1 MDHDED
7 GYIYDDHRAAFIFGQ
22 DGETDRVLRP
32 AKRRRISGKA
42 VSVNAKN
49 GVRSQPISEFV
60 PLLHGVED
68 PEFVSLRQALYA
80 DAWTAIDARIQ
91 HVLKES
97 NRSTLDAVA
106 SFVSEAPGEEHS
118 KMPTALIVTGPNI
131 SSQELLFEQLAES
144 LEDSVQGAFV
154 RLRSAEAPNLKAT
167 LKKIIRDVT
176 RRSSEHEGDDAEL
189 SVGRDGRKY
198 LDYDLEALHAHV
210 KHHEAKQVIV
220 AFQDSEGF
228 DTGLLSELIT
238 LFKYGIHCS
247 TLHEDLP
254 LTHNFSSWRDRLP
267 FTLLFG
273 IATSVELFQAR
284 LPKSTSQHLYG
295 AQFDVVQ
302 MSSVLENI
310 FKGAVAHG
318 ANPLIIGPALLRDL
332 IARQQSQV
340 AGIQIFMD
348 SLKYAYMCHFY
359 ANPLSVLLSE
369 IKPQPEH
376 LEALRNLPSFRSHIE
391 DALEAGRLKHV
402 RLMLDDDAY
411 LLAEQQRTAVKVTA
425 KWETQ
430 LLRSLSLLEASG
442 LLQENFIA
450 TYTNALCDGI
460 NLHSEGWSALDTV
473 KRRSADDISALLR
486 RLLDTVRSGNRELG
500 MSGWATEDKKVVH
513 TLSDLLERLASLQS
527 QSQLTGKSLRS
538 QYSAQTKLLRTTVV
552 AQKVQ
557 LSQKETSLSN
567 EDKAF
572 TGLID
577 DLVEFLAAE
586 TLCQPADA
594 ILFHELWMY
603 ESTSPHKNVFIP
615 RPGTIFERALSRPH
629 DYLACNCCSG
639 TEDGN
644 ASTLPATSILYH
656 LYGEAGA
663 LVNVADLWSAFYAL
677 VGCSNDEDGDPKSRL
692 KSKSAESRNEDGLDE
707 RTALVLFYQGLA
719 ELKAMGF
726 VKPTKKRADHIARL
740 KWL

>member
-1 MDHDED
+1 METDES
-7 GYIYDDHRAAFIFGQ
+7 GYAHDDHRAAFIFGQ
-22 DGETDRVLRP
+22 DDEIDRVSRP
-32 AKRRRISGKA
+32 AKRRKISGKSA
-42 VSVNAKN
+42 PVKFKP
-49 GVRSQPISEFV
+49 GVHSQSASEFV
-60 PLLHGVED
+60 PLLHGVENA
-68 PEFVSLRQALYA
+68 EFVNLRQALFA
-80 DAWTAIDARIQ
+80 GAWTAIDARIQ
-91 HVLKES
+91 NVLKES

-106 SFVSEAPGEEHS
+106 SFAAAAPAEEHS
-118 KMPTALIVTGPNI
+118 KIRAALIVTGPNI
-131 SSQELLFEQLAES
+131 SSQDLLFEQLAED
-144 LEDSVQGAFV
+144 LGDSAKGTFV

-167 LKKIIRDVT
+167 LKKIIRDGT
-176 RRSSEHEGDDAEL
+176 QRSPEHVGDDAEL
-189 SVGRDGRKY
+189 SVGRNGRKY

-210 KHHEAKQVIV
+210 KHHEAEQVIV
-220 AFQDSEGF
+220 AFQDSEAF
-228 DTGLLSELIT
+228 DTGLLSDLIT
-238 LFKYGIHCS
+238 LFK
-247 TLHEDLP
+247 
-254 LTHNFSSWRDRLP
+254 SWKDRIP

-284 LPKSTSQHLYG
+284 LPKSTSQNLYG

-310 FKGAVAHG
+310 FKAAVAHG
-318 ANPLIIGPALLRDL
+318 ANPLIIGPGLLRDL
-332 IARQQSQV
+332 IERQQSQV
-340 AGIQIFMD
+340 SGIQIFMN

-391 DALEAGRLKHV
+391 DSLEAGRLKHV
-402 RLMLDDDAY
+402 RSLLDDDAY

-430 LLRSLSLLEASG
+430 LLRSLSLLGAGG

-450 TYTNALCDGI
+450 TYTNAIDDGI
-460 NLHSEGWSALDTV
+460 DLHSDESGVLDAI
-473 KRRSADDISALLR
+473 KRMSPDDISSLLQ
-486 RLLDTVRSGNRELG
+486 RLLDTIQSGNRELG
-500 MSGWATEDKKVVH
+500 MSRWATEDKKFVH
-513 TLSDLLERLASLQS
+513 ALSDMLERLASLQS
-527 QSQLTGKSLRS
+527 QSQLTGKPLRS
-538 QYSAQTKLLRTTVV
+538 QYSTQTKLLRTTVV

-557 LSQKETSLSN
+557 LSRDETSLSG

-572 TGLID
+572 TELVD
-577 DLVEFLAAE
+577 DLVRSLTAE
-586 TLCQPADA
+586 VSCQPAKA

-603 ESTSPHKNVFIP
+603 ESISPHKDIFIP
-615 RPGTIFERALSRPH
+615 RQGAIFERALSKPH
-629 DYLACNCCSG
+629 DYLACACCS
-639 TEDGN
+639 TADGN

-677 VGCSNDEDGDPKSRL
+677 VGHGDDEDEDPKSKPKT
-692 KSKSAESRNEDGLDE
+692 KSTKSRGEDGFDE